1 MKRKNYEGRSGK
13 SQSRIIYYPAFCPL
27 TALLQFYCSVT
38 LYPVSPHHL
47 PREWPFFSK
56 RYSSSFT
63 VRLLHLRRDT
73 WRQANKIF
81 GPRFSP
87 LPKIEIP
94 RKNHEDLALI
104 RDEIIVSTDSLQ
116 NGIISSHPVAMEM
129 KFERDRCS
137 CPLIPLPLHT
147 LPSWSAHFSIIRHC
161 RLSVSRTTPCLL
173 PRLVKTRLSRFR
185 N

>member
-137 CPLIPLPLHT
+137 CPFNPITVAHPPLMVRSFFDYPPLP
-147 LPSWSAHFSIIRHC
+147 IIRFANHPVSSSSS
-161 RLSVSRTTPCLL
+161 RENEALSFS
-173 PRLVKTRLSRFR
+173 
-185 N
+185 